1 MRKWISAVLFALTLT
16 LAGAAGQSVAAGDNG
31 DSGDNSGQNVLRIGW
46 SQDPQTLNP
55 FIGLDEENWDIW
67 AINWDQLVN
76 FSPKDLSP
84 APGIAESWEVSDDR
98 KTVTF
103 KLSDRKWSDGTP
115 VTSADV
121 KWTID
126 NLGTEGELFTS
137 TTENITSVKTPDD
150 RTVVVETSRP
160 DTRIVDNLLL
170 YILPEHIWGKVPKGK
185 LTTSYQPEMPLV
197 GTGPFIT
204 TRFDRGRRITMEPNP
219 EFSGPKPKFDRIEFI
234 KYGNSDAV
242 ERALQLGE
250 IDFVP
255 EVQQTTFGRLGEKPD
270 IETIKSPAPG
280 FTELAF
286 NMCSEKNCPD
296 AKFNPAIQDLPV
308 RQAIAYAVD
317 RERLNQIAA
326 GGTAFAANGLLPSYY
341 KTLFEMP
348 DETYRFDPEKAGQIL
363 DDAGY
368 EMGGDGIREKDGD
381 RLSFNLYTR
390 TRSEAPFDAQAAKL
404 IAEMAGEV
412 GIEFK
417 PQEVSVDRLTEM
429 TIRQVDGKP
438 APDFDT
444 FIWGWSG
451 DVSLLLSIMTTGEI
465 GGSSDSFYSNP
476 EYDRLFRKQSGIFDV
491 DERRAVISQMINIL
505 QRDLPYLVLIEN
517 PMLQAWRSDR
527 IANVEPVC
535 PEGTGDALCLQT
547 GYAPLLTIE
556 PAGGESS
563 EGGGSNAVIWVIVV
577 IVVVGGAGL
586 LVVRSRRRKAGEA
599 IELEEEPEADDGPD
613 GGGPRPVG

>member
-1 MRKWISAVLFALTLT
+1 MRKWLSAIIFATILT
-16 LAGAAGQSVAAGDNG
+16 LAGITGQANAAGENDGS
-31 DSGDNSGQNVLRIGW
+31 SEQNVLRIGW
-46 SQDPQTLNP
+46 AQDAQTLNP
-55 FIGLDEENWDIW
+55 FIGLDEESWDVW

-84 APGIAESWEVSDDR
+84 APGIADSWQVSDDK

-103 KLSDRKWSDGTP
+103 KLADKKWSDGTP

-126 NLGTEGELFTS
+126 NLGTEGELFTA
-137 TTENITSVKTPDD
+137 TTENITSVETPDEK
-150 RTVVVETSRP
+150 TVVVNTSRP

-170 YILPEHIWGKVPKGK
+170 YILPKHIWDKVPEGK
-185 LTTSYQPEMPLV
+185 LTTTYQPEMPLV

-204 TRFDRGRRITMEPNP
+204 TKFERGHLITMDRNP
-219 EFSGPKPKFDRIEFI
+219 EFDGPKPKFDRIEFI

-255 EVQQTTFGRLGEKPD
+255 EVQQTTFERLGEKPNV
-270 IETIKSPAPG
+270 ETLKSPAPG

-286 NMCSEKNCPD
+286 NLCSEENCPD
-296 AKFNPAIQDLPV
+296 AKLNRAIQDLPV
-308 RQAIAYAVD
+308 RRAIAYGVD

-348 DETYRFDPEKAGQIL
+348 DETYQFNPDKANQIL

-368 EMGGDGIREKDGD
+368 VKGGDGVREKGGK
-381 RLSFNLYTR
+381 RLSFSLFTR

-404 IAEMAGEV
+404 IAEMTEKI
-412 GIEFK
+412 GIEFR
-417 PQEVSVDRLTEM
+417 PQEVSVDRLTEL
-429 TIRQVDGKP
+429 TARQVDGKP
-438 APDFDT
+438 APEFDT

-451 DVSLLLSIMTTGEI
+451 DVSLLLSVMTTGEI

-476 EYDRLFRKQSGIFDV
+476 GYDKLFRKQSGLFDV
-491 DERRAVISQMINIL
+491 EARRDVIHQMINLL

-517 PMLQAWRSDR
+517 PMLEAWRSDR
-527 IANVEPVC
+527 IANVEPIC
-535 PEGTGDALCLQT
+535 PEGDGDALCMQT
-547 GYAPLLTIE
+547 GYAPLLTVA
-556 PAGGESS
+556 PGSDSGSDS
-563 EGGGSNAVIWVIVV
+563 GGSNTVLIVIA
-577 IVVVGGAGL
+577 IVVVAAAATMIAM
-586 LVVRSRRRKAGEA
+586 RARRRNGEA
-599 IELEEEPEADDGPD
+599 LELEEEPEEDDG
-613 GGGPRPVG
+613 R